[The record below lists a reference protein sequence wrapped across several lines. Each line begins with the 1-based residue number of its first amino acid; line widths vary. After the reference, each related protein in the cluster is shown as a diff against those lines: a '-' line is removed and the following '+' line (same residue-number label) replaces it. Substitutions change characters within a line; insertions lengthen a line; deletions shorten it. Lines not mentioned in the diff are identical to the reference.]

1 MIMNFRLWLPAL
13 GLLGCSLS
21 PGLHAQTTQAADFI
35 VAVVN
40 SEPITNS
47 ELRNA
52 LQRATR
58 DFAQQRAAPPP
69 AAELQR
75 LVLERLPWTR
85 LNWRLHGK
93 TKWTCQS

>member
-1 MIMNFRLWLPAL
+1 MNMNFRHWVPVL

-47 ELRNA
+47 ELRSA
-52 LQRATR
+52 MQRATR
-58 DFAQQRAAPPP
+58 DLAQQRTAPPP
-69 AAELQR
+69 PAE
-75 LVLERLPWTR
+75 
-85 LNWRLHGK
+85 
-93 TKWTCQS
+93 